1 MMMDGPAARLD
12 GLTDKAVRNGFIRK
26 VYGILMT
33 QLLVTTVCGG
43 LVMKYCQQWLQTNPS
58 LVMGM
63 QFASI
68 AVTIGVMCIFCCKP
82 QLMRQSPIN
91 YIILAVFTLA
101 ESVMI
106 GFICIQYTQES
117 VLIVTGITTFVV
129 FGLTL
134 FACQTTSDFT
144 GCGPYLMCG
153 ILVLMGMS
161 FMFWIASMLG
171 LGGSPAFQTMRM
183 VYAGFGAML
192 FSFYI
197 VYDTQLIVGGKH
209 HKHQFSVDD
218 YAMAAINLYLD
229 IINLFLFLL
238 QLFGDRR

>member
-1 MMMDGPAARLD
+1 
-12 GLTDKAVRNGFIRK
+12 
-26 VYGILMT
+26 
-33 QLLVTTVCGG
+33 
-43 LVMKYCQQWLQTNPS
+43 
-58 LVMGM
+58 M

-129 FGLTL
+129 FGPTL

-183 VYAGFGAML
+183 VYA
-192 FSFYI
+192 
-197 VYDTQLIVGGKH
+197 
-209 HKHQFSVDD
+209 
-218 YAMAAINLYLD
+218 
-229 IINLFLFLL
+229 
-238 QLFGDRR
+238 